1 MGTHVHV
8 AEHMGVASG
17 GEAYSRKRGEEKR
30 TMLEKTDK
38 LLNNGAKETT
48 MSDRQW
54 KVGKENS
61 GDWVEKAELPRFGVR
76 LSGTSKKVS
85 HEEERKRLDRAW

>member
-1 MGTHVHV
+1 
-8 AEHMGVASG
+8 
-17 GEAYSRKRGEEKR
+17 
-30 TMLEKTDK
+30 
-38 LLNNGAKETT
+38 